1 MIREWFAPQELYR
14 LLVSLEKYF
23 WRFPYFHKSYC
34 QKNRN
39 IFVGYPRFIKNNTL
53 VFGNT
58 SDEKD
63 LHPRSQKKFFINL
76 SECFKQSLHL
86 KNYSNSIFLCSKT
99 KSPIF
104 YCLKGKRKFV
114 RINLLV
120 EFFCLCV
127 FFWNKK
133 IYIFIHIRLMRTGR

>member
-1 MIREWFAPQELYR
+1 M
-14 LLVSLEKYF
+14 
-23 WRFPYFHKSYC
+23 
-34 QKNRN
+34 
-39 IFVGYPRFIKNNTL
+39 GYPRFIKNNTL
-53 VFGNT
+53 VSGNT

-76 SECFKQSLHL
+76 SEFFKQSLHL
-86 KNYSNSIFLCSKT
+86 KNYSNSTFLCSKT

-127 FFWNKK
+127 FF
-133 IYIFIHIRLMRTGR
+133 